1 MKSVHI
7 VGAGPAGLMAAHQFA
22 LKGYSVLVYDHK
34 SAPAR
39 KFLVAGQGGFNLTHS
54 EDIELFLSRYDSSRI
69 QDIVRRFTN
78 EDTVHWLQSIGIA
91 TYVGSSGKVFPE
103 KGIKPIEVLQK
114 WLAALQKLH
123 VQFFFNHRLVDFDSE
138 RLVFKTDND
147 NKEVF
152 YQRSVFAFGG
162 KSWAKTGSDGNW
174 IYLFLKKDIRINPFQ
189 PSNSGLEM
197 VESWQ
202 SLAGKALKNVRL
214 FNKYGEKYGEFIVTD
229 YGIEGSAVYFM
240 NRFIREKPFPQYIY
254 VDLKPNLS
262 RERIIELISS
272 GKISEVL
279 KKKLRLEPVKLA
291 ILKGLDKATYI
302 DHVLLADKIKEFP
315 IELAGFRPI
324 DEVIS
329 TYGGIAW
336 EELDP
341 QLFLKKYPA
350 IQCCGEMLDW
360 DAPTGGYLLQACF
373 ASGYY
378 TALEITKS

>member
-22 LKGYSVLVYDHK
+22 LKGYSVNVYDHK

-54 EDIELFLSRYDSSRI
+54 EELELFLSRYDSQEI
-69 QDIVRRFTN
+69 QSIVREFTN
-78 EDTVHWLQSIGIA
+78 QDTVHWLHSIGVP
-91 TYVGSSGKVFPE
+91 TYVGSSGKIFPV

-114 WLAALQKLH
+114 WLSTLEMLN
-123 VQFFFNHRLVDFDSE
+123 VRFLFNYRLIDFDLKKLIFMTGNGME
-138 RLVFKTDND
+138 
-147 NKEVF
+147 EVL
-152 YQRSVFAFGG
+152 YQRAVFAFGG

-174 IYLFLKKDIRINPFQ
+174 ISLFFKKGIKLKPLKPA
-189 PSNSGLEM
+189 NSGLEM
-197 VESWQ
+197 LEPWRD
-202 SLAGKALKNVRL
+202 LGGKALKNVHV
-214 FNKYGEKYGEFIVTD
+214 FNEFGSKYGEFIITD

-240 NRFIREKPFPQYIY
+240 NRFLREKSFPQYIY
-254 VDLKPNLS
+254 VDLKPNLTH
-262 RERIIELISS
+262 ERIIDLLSS

-279 KKKLRLEPVKLA
+279 KNKLHLEPVKLA
-291 ILKGLDKATYI
+291 LLKKLDKATYI
-302 DHVLLADKIKEFP
+302 DPGLLAYKIKKFP

-329 TYGGIAW
+329 TYGGVDW
-336 EELDP
+336 EELNP
-341 QLFLKKYPA
+341 KLFLKRYPA

-373 ASGYY
+373 SSGYY
-378 TALEITKS
+378 TALGIPES

>member
-1 MKSVHI
+1 MKSIHI

-22 LKGYSVLVYDHK
+22 LKGYSVMVYDHK
-34 SAPAR
+34 SAAAR

-54 EDIELFLSRYDSSRI
+54 EELELFLTRYNSSEI
-69 QDIVRRFTN
+69 QMIVREFTN
-78 EDTVHWLQSIGIA
+78 QDTIRWLQSIGIE
-91 TYVGSSGKVFPE
+91 TYVGSSGKIFPV

-114 WLAALQKLH
+114 WMTVLQELS
-123 VQFFFNHRLVDFDSE
+123 VQFFFNHSLIDFDSE
-138 RLVFKTDND
+138 KLVFMTSDG

-174 IYLFLKKDIRINPFQ
+174 VSLFLKKGIEVNPLES
-189 PSNSGLEM
+189 SNSGLGMTEP
-197 VESWQ
+197 WQ
-202 SLAGKALKNVRL
+202 SLAGQALKNVRL
-214 FNKYGEKYGEFIVTD
+214 FNEYGEKYGEFVITD

-240 NRFIREKPFPQYIY
+240 NRFIRKRHFPQYLY

-262 RERIIELISS
+262 SEKIIESLSS

-279 KKKLRLEPVKLA
+279 KSKLRLEPVKLA
-291 ILKGLDKATYI
+291 LLKGLNKTTYI
-302 DHVLLADKIKEFP
+302 DPVLLAAKIKKFP
-315 IELAGFRPI
+315 IEVTKFRPI

-329 TYGGIAW
+329 TYGGVEW
-336 EELDP
+336 KELDSK
-341 QLFLKKYPA
+341 LFLKQYPH

-373 ASGYY
+373 SSGYY
-378 TALEITKS
+378 AAKIS

>member
-7 VGAGPAGLMAAHQFA
+7 VGAGPAGLMAAYQFA

-54 EDIELFLSRYDSSRI
+54 EDLELFLSRYDAQRI
-69 QDIVRRFTN
+69 QDVVRGFTN

-103 KGIKPIEVLQK
+103 RGIKPIEVLQK
-114 WLAALQKLH
+114 WLTALQRLD
-123 VQFFFNHRLVDFDSE
+123 VQFFFNYSLIDFDSHK
-138 RLVFKTDND
+138 LVFKTDNG

-152 YQRSVFAFGG
+152 YQRSVFALGG
-162 KSWAKTGSDGNW
+162 KSWAKTGSDGSW
-174 IYLFLKKDIRINPFQ
+174 VSFFLEKDIQLNPFQ
-189 PSNSGLEM
+189 SSNSGLEM
-197 VESWQ
+197 VKPWQ
-202 SLAGKALKNVRL
+202 DLAGKVLKNVLL
-214 FNKYGEKYGEFIVTD
+214 FNEYGEKYGEFIITD

-240 NRFIREKPFPQYIY
+240 NRFIRKKTFSQYIY

-262 RERIIELISS
+262 REKIIESISS

-291 ILKGLDKATYI
+291 MLKDLDKATYT
-302 DHVLLADKIKEFP
+302 DPVLLADKIKEFP
-315 IELAGFRPI
+315 IELTGFRPI

-329 TYGGIAW
+329 TYGGVEW
-336 EELDP
+336 EELDA

-378 TALEITKS
+378 TALGI

>member
-22 LKGYSVLVYDHK
+22 LKGYSVLVYDYK

-54 EDIELFLSRYDSSRI
+54 EELELFLSRYDSPEI
-69 QDIVRRFTN
+69 QTIVREFTN
-78 EDTVHWLQSIGIA
+78 QDTIRWLQSIGIA
-91 TYVGSSGKVFPE
+91 TYVGSSGKIFPV

-114 WLAALQKLH
+114 WLAVLQELN
-123 VQFFFNHRLVDFDSE
+123 VQFFFNHSLVDFDSE
-138 RLVFKTDND
+138 KLVFMTDD
-147 NKEVF
+147 GSKEVF
-152 YQRSVFAFGG
+152 YQRSIFAFGG

-174 IYLFLKKDIRINPFQ
+174 VSLFLKKGIRINPLE

-197 VESWQ
+197 TEPWQ
-202 SLAGKALKNVRL
+202 NLAGKALKNVCL
-214 FNKYGEKYGEFIVTD
+214 FNEHGEKYGEFVITD

-240 NRFIREKPFPQYIY
+240 NRFVRKKHFPQYIY

-262 RERIIELISS
+262 SEKITESISS
-272 GKISEVL
+272 GKISETL
-279 KKKLRLEPVKLA
+279 KNKLRLEPVKLA
-291 ILKGLDKATYI
+291 ILKGLDKVSYTDPI
-302 DHVLLADKIKEFP
+302 LLADKIKKFP
-315 IELAGFRPI
+315 IELIGFRPI

-329 TYGGIAW
+329 TYGGVEW

-341 QLFLKKYPA
+341 HLFLKKYPT

-373 ASGYY
+373 SSGYY
-378 TALEITKS
+378 TAKIS